1 MSATMR
7 QPEEGAMKI
16 GILSDIH
23 DNIWNLRAAL
33 EGLREADALICCGD
47 LCSPFVV
54 GLLAEGLA
62 GRPIHVVFGNND
74 GDLFRITQNASR
86 LKGVQLH
93 GELFQGELGG
103 KRVFVNHYPLI
114 ARAAATEEYD
124 LICYGH
130 NHLFVIE
137 RHGGALLVNPG
148 AIMGY
153 EPGGKREIPATF
165 VSYDTEADQA
175 TAYQVVTEISGG
187 AIERRVAAFP

>member
-1 MSATMR
+1 MN
-7 QPEEGAMKI
+7 I

-33 EGLREADALICCGD
+33 KGLGEADALICCGD

-54 GLLAEGLA
+54 GLLAEGFP

-74 GDLFRITQNASR
+74 GDLFRITQNAGR
-86 LKGVQLH
+86 VEGMHLH

-103 KRVFVNHYPLI
+103 KRVYVNHYPQI
-114 ARAAATEEYD
+114 ARATAAEDYD

-130 NHLFVIE
+130 NHLFAIE
-137 RHGGALLVNPG
+137 RRGGALLVNPG

-165 VSYDTEADQA
+165 VIYDTATDEAA
-175 TAYQVVTEISGG
+175 AYRVVTDVSDG
-187 AIERRVAAFP
+187 AIERRVTTFQ

>member
-1 MSATMR
+1 
-7 QPEEGAMKI
+7 MKI

-33 EGLREADALICCGD
+33 GGLGEADALICCGD

-54 GLLAEGLA
+54 GLLAEGFPD
-62 GRPIHVVFGNND
+62 RPIHLVFGNND

-86 LKGVQLH
+86 VAGLELH

-103 KRVFVNHYPLI
+103 KRVYVNHYPHI
-114 ARAAATEEYD
+114 ARAVAVENYD

-130 NHLFVIE
+130 NHLFAIE
-137 RHGGALLVNPG
+137 RQGGALLVNPG

-153 EPGGKREIPATF
+153 EPGGKREVRATF
-165 VSYDTEADQA
+165 VVYDTTTGEA
-175 TAYQVVTEISGG
+175 TAFQVVTDVSGG
-187 AIERRVAAFP
+187 AIERRVVAFP